1 MKNIIVNKFTFFKK
15 LNLIQK
21 FLLTY
26 CILILVPLIALFG
39 YSYTKMSNIIE
50 SNLLNSTE
58 KAFEQSIDFITY
70 KLYRIFDISNTLAID
85 ENIVSI
91 LKNNPDNYLLSDQ
104 ISHLSYLRLFLSA
117 YENESELSNVSLYVN
132 DNFIYKNDNKNI
144 FSMNTLD
151 CTKAINTINNTNTR
165 FIWGPSSYFANYT
178 PLISSDTLSLFK
190 TIKNP
195 DNFAE
200 NIGYLKLTFK
210 KDLIIDIITKI
221 NSVPNTI
228 SYLINSEGLVICS
241 SNESNNNIEYL
252 TDINQIQSFCNN
264 ENIFSTLKINKS
276 KIYVKA
282 SLIDKTDWYL
292 VTLIPESSIISA
304 INSQRLYLLIIVIIC
319 GGSSIIL
326 AFYFV
331 IYIKKRLN
339 KVVTGMHYVQSGNFN
354 HYIEHNDNDEIGE
367 LIDSYNYMIGK
378 MSILINEQYKLGK
391 SVKNAELKALQS
403 QINPHF
409 LYNTLDMINWMSYKK
424 MNKEISI
431 AVKNLAKFYKLS
443 LNNGKDLVTI
453 NDELQHAKLFVNIQN
468 MRYNNRIS
476 LKINVDESI
485 NNYLIPKI
493 TLQPIIENSI
503 NYGILGKG
511 ESSGIISILGY
522 SLNSHIIL
530 TISDDGIGMTEETLN
545 QLIENKLTSPKG
557 SGYGLKNINK
567 RIKLL
572 YGDNYGLSF
581 KSIYNYG
588 TTVTIT
594 IPAINE
600 DAKNN

>member
-1 MKNIIVNKFTFFKK
+1 MKDYIINKITFFRK

-50 SNLLNSTE
+50 SNLLTSTE
-58 KAFEQSIDFITY
+58 QAFEQSVDFITY

-85 ENIVSI
+85 ENIVTI
-91 LKNNPDNYLLSDQ
+91 LRNDPDNYLLSDQ
-104 ISHLSYLRLFLSA
+104 ISHLSYLRLFLSS
-117 YENESELSNVSLYVN
+117 YENESEVSNISLYVN
-132 DNFIYKNDNKNI
+132 DKFIYKNDNKNI
-144 FSMNTLD
+144 FSMNILD
-151 CTKAINTINNTNTR
+151 GTKAINTLNSTNAR
-165 FIWGPSSYFANYT
+165 FIWGPSSYFTTYT
-178 PLISSDTLSLFK
+178 PLIPSDTLSLFK

-210 KDLIIDIITKI
+210 KSLISDIINKI

-228 SYLINSEGLVICS
+228 SYIINSEGVVICS
-241 SNESNNNIEYL
+241 SEEENKNIEYI
-252 TDINQIQSFCNN
+252 TDINEIQDFANINN
-264 ENIFSTLKINKS
+264 SFSTTKVDNTKLYLKS
-276 KIYVKA
+276 
-282 SLIDKTDWYL
+282 SSIDKTDWYL

-304 INSQRLYLLIIVIIC
+304 INSQRIYLFILVVIC
-319 GGSSIIL
+319 GGTSIGL

-331 IYIKKRLN
+331 NYINKRLN
-339 KVVTGMHYVQSGNFN
+339 KVVKGMHYVQSGDFS
-354 HYIEHNDNDEIGE
+354 HYIDHNDNDELGE

-378 MSILINEQYKLGK
+378 MSILIDEQYKLGK

-424 MNKEISI
+424 MNTEISY

-443 LNNGKDLVTI
+443 LNKGKDLVTI
-453 NDELQHAKLFVNIQN
+453 KDELQHATLFVNIQN

-476 LKINVDESI
+476 LKINVDYNI
-485 NNYLIPKI
+485 NDYLIPKI

-511 ESSGIISILGY
+511 EGAGSISILGY
-522 SLNSHIIL
+522 SMNSDVIL
-530 TISDDGIGMTEETLN
+530 RISDDGIGMTEDRLKE
-545 QLIENKLTSPKG
+545 LIDSKHITSKG

-581 KSIYNYG
+581 ESVYNYG
-588 TTVTIT
+588 TTVIIKIPTIKET
-594 IPAINE
+594 E
-600 DAKNN
+600 KND

>member
-1 MKNIIVNKFTFFKK
+1 MKDYIINKITFFRK

-26 CILILVPLIALFG
+26 CILILVPLTALFG
-39 YSYTKMSNIIE
+39 YSYAKMSNIIE

-58 KAFEQSIDFITY
+58 KAFEQSVDFITY

-85 ENIVSI
+85 ENIVTI
-91 LKNNPDNYLLSDQ
+91 LRNDPDNYLLSDQ
-104 ISHLSYLRLFLSA
+104 ISHLSYLRLFLSS
-117 YENESELSNVSLYVN
+117 YEDESEVSNVSLYVN

-144 FSMNTLD
+144 FSMNILD
-151 CTKAINTINNTNTR
+151 GTKAINSINSTNAR
-165 FIWGPSSYFANYT
+165 FIWGPSSYFTTYN
-178 PLISSDTLSLFK
+178 PLPSDTLSLFK
-190 TIKNP
+190 TIKRP

-210 KDLIIDIITKI
+210 KSLISDIINKI
-221 NSVPNTI
+221 NSVPNTV
-228 SYLINSEGLVICS
+228 SYIINSEGIIICS
-241 SNESNNNIEYL
+241 SEEKNQNIEYI
-252 TDINQIQSFCNN
+252 TDINQIQDFANINN
-264 ENIFSTLKINKS
+264 KFSTTKVNNS
-276 KIYVKA
+276 KIYVKS

-292 VTLIPESSIISA
+292 VTLLPESSIIAA
-304 INSQRLYLLIIVIIC
+304 INSQRIYLFIIVVIC
-319 GGSSIIL
+319 GGTSIAL
-326 AFYFV
+326 AFYF
-331 IYIKKRLN
+331 IKYINKRLN
-339 KVVTGMHYVQSGNFN
+339 KVVKGMRCVQSGDFS
-354 HYIEHNDNDEIGE
+354 HYIDHNDNDELGE

-378 MSILINEQYKLGK
+378 MSILIDEQYKLGK

-424 MNKEISI
+424 MNSEISH

-443 LNNGKDLVTI
+443 LNKGKDLVPI
-453 NDELQHAKLFVNIQN
+453 KDELQHATLFVNIQN

-476 LKINVDESI
+476 LKFNVDESI
-485 NNYLIPKI
+485 NDYLIPKI

-511 ESSGIISILGY
+511 EGTGTISILGY
-522 SLNSHIIL
+522 SINSDVIL
-530 TISDDGIGMTEETLN
+530 TISDDGIGMTEDKLKE
-545 QLIENKLTSPKG
+545 LIDNKLTSSKG

-581 KSIYNYG
+581 KSVYNYG
-588 TTVTIT
+588 TTVIIK
-594 IPAINE
+594 IPPIKE
-600 DAKNN
+600 IEKND

>member
-1 MKNIIVNKFTFFKK
+1 MKDYIINKITFFRK

-26 CILILVPLIALFG
+26 CILILVPLTALFG
-39 YSYTKMSNIIE
+39 YSYAKMSNIIE

-58 KAFEQSIDFITY
+58 KAFEQSVDFITY

-85 ENIVSI
+85 ENIVTI
-91 LKNNPDNYLLSDQ
+91 LRNDPDNYLLSDQ
-104 ISHLSYLRLFLSA
+104 ISHLSYLRLFLSS
-117 YENESELSNVSLYVN
+117 YEDESEVSNVSLYVN

-144 FSMNTLD
+144 FSMNILD
-151 CTKAINTINNTNTR
+151 GTKAINSINSTNAR
-165 FIWGPSSYFANYT
+165 FIWGPSSYFTTYN
-178 PLISSDTLSLFK
+178 PLPSDTLSLFK
-190 TIKNP
+190 TIKSP
-195 DNFAE
+195 YNFAE

-210 KDLIIDIITKI
+210 KSLNSDIINKI
-221 NSVPNTI
+221 NSVPNTV
-228 SYLINSEGLVICS
+228 SYIINSEGIIICS
-241 SNESNNNIEYL
+241 SEEKNQNIEYI
-252 TDINQIQSFCNN
+252 TDINQIQDFANINN
-264 ENIFSTLKINKS
+264 KFSTTKVNNS
-276 KIYVKA
+276 KIYVKS

-292 VTLIPESSIISA
+292 VTLLPESSIIAA
-304 INSQRLYLLIIVIIC
+304 INSQRIYLFIIVVIC
-319 GGSSIIL
+319 GGTSIAL
-326 AFYFV
+326 AFYF
-331 IYIKKRLN
+331 IKYINKRLN
-339 KVVTGMHYVQSGNFN
+339 KVVKGMRCVQSGDFS
-354 HYIEHNDNDEIGE
+354 HYIDHNDNDELGE

-378 MSILINEQYKLGK
+378 MSILIDEQYKLGK

-424 MNKEISI
+424 MNSEISH

-443 LNNGKDLVTI
+443 LNKGKDLVPI
-453 NDELQHAKLFVNIQN
+453 KDELQHATLFVNIQN

-476 LKINVDESI
+476 LKFNVDESI
-485 NNYLIPKI
+485 NDYLIPKI

-511 ESSGIISILGY
+511 EGTGTISILGY
-522 SLNSHIIL
+522 SINSDVIL
-530 TISDDGIGMTEETLN
+530 TISDDGIGMTEDKLKE
-545 QLIENKLTSPKG
+545 LIDNKLTSSKG

-581 KSIYNYG
+581 KSVYNYG
-588 TTVTIT
+588 TTVIIK
-594 IPAINE
+594 IPPIKE
-600 DAKNN
+600 IEKND

>member
-1 MKNIIVNKFTFFKK
+1 MKDYIINKITFFRK

-26 CILILVPLIALFG
+26 CILILVPLTALFG
-39 YSYTKMSNIIE
+39 YSYAKMSNIIE

-58 KAFEQSIDFITY
+58 KAFEQSVDFITY

-85 ENIVSI
+85 ENIVTI
-91 LKNNPDNYLLSDQ
+91 LRNDPDNYLLSDQ
-104 ISHLSYLRLFLSA
+104 ISHLSYLRLFLSS
-117 YENESELSNVSLYVN
+117 YEDESEVSNVSLYVN

-144 FSMNTLD
+144 FSMNILD
-151 CTKAINTINNTNTR
+151 GTKAINLINSTNAR
-165 FIWGPSSYFANYT
+165 FIWGPSSYFTTYN
-178 PLISSDTLSLFK
+178 PLPSDTLSLFK
-190 TIKNP
+190 TIKSP

-210 KDLIIDIITKI
+210 KSLISDIINKI
-221 NSVPNTI
+221 NSVPNTV
-228 SYLINSEGLVICS
+228 SYIINSEGIIICS
-241 SNESNNNIEYL
+241 SEEKNQNIEYI
-252 TDINQIQSFCNN
+252 TDINQIQDFANINN
-264 ENIFSTLKINKS
+264 KFSTTKVNNS
-276 KIYVKA
+276 KIYVKS

-292 VTLIPESSIISA
+292 VTLLPESSIIAA
-304 INSQRLYLLIIVIIC
+304 INSQRIYLFIIVVIC
-319 GGSSIIL
+319 GGTSIAL
-326 AFYFV
+326 AFYF
-331 IYIKKRLN
+331 IKYINKRLN
-339 KVVTGMHYVQSGNFN
+339 KVVKGMRCVQSGDFS
-354 HYIEHNDNDEIGE
+354 HYIDHNDNDELGE

-378 MSILINEQYKLGK
+378 MSILIDEQYKLGK

-424 MNKEISI
+424 MNSEISH

-443 LNNGKDLVTI
+443 LNKGKDLVPI
-453 NDELQHAKLFVNIQN
+453 KDELQHATLFVNIKN

-476 LKINVDESI
+476 LKFNVDEAI
-485 NNYLIPKI
+485 NDYLIPKI

-511 ESSGIISILGY
+511 EGTGTISILGY
-522 SLNSHIIL
+522 SINSDVIL
-530 TISDDGIGMTEETLN
+530 TISDDGIGMTEDKLKE
-545 QLIENKLTSPKG
+545 LIDNKLTSSKG

-581 KSIYNYG
+581 KSVYNYG
-588 TTVTIT
+588 TTVIIK
-594 IPAINE
+594 IPPIKE
-600 DAKNN
+600 IEKND